1 MGYCGYS
8 RQRSPYM
15 PTTNDNRSIVIIAK
29 PLPVTAS
36 SFAVDFASSFSTEL
50 TATLNFTDKS
60 DGFYDRTFHEVVFSE
75 PATGEVVGRT
85 WIKLRIKTKVLKDFE
100 AKIDIEARGT
110 SEPPAAGS
118 ATTIREPQAADFRR
132 WAQVVKKDG
141 VRCLRN
147 VALVDV
153 RSVGEGVSVS
163 QTIRTDDAGSLL
175 IAIEFSNAKG
185 SVASGTLNLTTAAT
199 PGEGYELGPVRIT
212 HRENDGRAERS
223 VHRG

>member
-1 MGYCGYS
+1 
-8 RQRSPYM
+8 M

-29 PLPVTAS
+29 SEVLTAS

-60 DGFYDRTFHEVVFSE
+60 DDIYDRTFHEIVLSE
-75 PATGEVVGRT
+75 PATGAVVGRT
-85 WIKLRIKTKVLKDFE
+85 WIKLRVKTKELKGFS
-100 AKIDIEARGT
+100 AKIDRDARGT
-110 SEPPAAGS
+110 SEPPAAGT
-118 ATTIREPQAADFRR
+118 ATMIRDPQASDFRR

-141 VRCLRN
+141 ERSLRN

-153 RSVGEGVSVS
+153 RSVAEGLSVA

-175 IAIEFSNAKG
+175 IAVEFSGRDG
-185 SVASGTLNLTTAAT
+185 SVASGTISLSTAAT

-212 HRENDGRAERS
+212 HRENDGRAQRS
-223 VHRG
+223 VYRPS